1 MLRITPLNPEYKIIG
16 NQMVKMLTSYEATME
31 KYELCFSILHYSVNI
46 IQFCIYTVNLT
57 GHFKEYQVAA
67 QHIGFAPAD
76 GKAGVPVGDA
86 DANKW
91 YRFLSRKNRIEAK

>member
-1 MLRITPLNPEYKIIG
+1 
-16 NQMVKMLTSYEATME
+16 MVKMLTSYKATME

-57 GHFKEYQVAA
+57 GHFKEYQVPA

-76 GKAGVPVGDA
+76 GKAGVQLEMLMPTSGTDSSA
-86 DANKW
+86 GRTALKPNKTK
-91 YRFLSRKNRIEAK
+91 RKVLQ